1 MPNLDNPESGI
12 HPGAVTA
19 NQWQLTYLPYNCY
32 GEKGGEQKK
41 SLKARA
47 TTGNDT
53 RLQWP
58 DLKRKAVKNPMRPC
72 DANGKP
78 PNRQFSEFKVIKRE
92 ERGERCL

>member
-19 NQWQLTYLPYNCY
+19 NQWKLTYLTYNYY
-32 GEKGGEQKK
+32 GEKGGELKK

-58 DLKRKAVKNPMRPC
+58 DLKRKAVKKSRAPVRRKWETPEP
-72 DANGKP
+72 AIF
-78 PNRQFSEFKVIKRE
+78 RV
-92 ERGERCL
+92 